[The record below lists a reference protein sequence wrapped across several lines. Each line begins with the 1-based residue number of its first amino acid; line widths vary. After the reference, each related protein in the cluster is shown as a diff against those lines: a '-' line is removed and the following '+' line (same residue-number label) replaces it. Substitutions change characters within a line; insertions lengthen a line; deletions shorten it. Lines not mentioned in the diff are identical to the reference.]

1 VELRQQGQAVL
12 ETTLEKL
19 SSLVP
24 GRPGAGKTADLS
36 FIGLDGEVLRS
47 YNYPGG
53 RLLAGAG
60 LSEEG
65 ELLVGI
71 TFGPPG
77 SFASGE
83 AEQVFTSM
91 SLN

>member
-1 VELRQQGQAVL
+1 MIEQQQILGEQAG
-12 ETTLEKL
+12 
-19 SSLVP
+19 LVP
-24 GRPGAGKTADLS
+24 GRPGAGKMADLS
-36 FIGLDGEVLRS
+36 FIGLDGEVVRS
-47 YNYPGG
+47 YDYPGG

-77 SFASGE
+77 FFASGE

>member
-1 VELRQQGQAVL
+1 ML

-36 FIGLDGEVLRS
+36 FM
-47 YNYPGG
+47 
-53 RLLAGAG
+53 
-60 LSEEG
+60 G

-77 SFASGE
+77 FFASGE

>member
-1 VELRQQGQAVL
+1 MELRQQGQAVL

-71 TFGPPG
+71 TRSAHLG
-77 SFASGE
+77 SSRPARPSRC
-83 AEQVFTSM
+83 SPR
-91 SLN
+91 